1 MAGKSE
7 RIAESILTKIMSGE
21 LTGRLPAEQ
30 ELARQCGVS
39 SVTAARALN
48 ILRDKGVVQRVTGR
62 GTFVTGNGR
71 TVVRIAFNRYFA
83 EKLFPM
89 LERHFPNVTVEPV
102 S

>member
-7 RIAESILTKIMSGE
+7 QIAESILAKIMSGE

-39 SVTAARALN
+39 PVTAAKALN
-48 ILRDKGVVQRVTGR
+48 ILRDKGVVRRVTGR